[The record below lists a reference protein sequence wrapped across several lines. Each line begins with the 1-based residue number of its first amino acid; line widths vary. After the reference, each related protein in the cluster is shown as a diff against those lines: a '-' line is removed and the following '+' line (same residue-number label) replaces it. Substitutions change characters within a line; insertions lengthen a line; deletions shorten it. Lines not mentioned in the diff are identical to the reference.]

1 MPDPEDEDLFV
12 APEAQ
17 DDPQSEPEEEPD
29 EIEVAFEGEEPI
41 PVAAERGASSDL
53 VRNLRA
59 ELADRERRL
68 KAFEAP
74 KPAELGPEPTLE
86 AFEYDEGKFRA
97 ACREWDQ
104 RKAEADKLVASQT
117 AAQQAANANWQRK
130 LETFETQKRELR
142 RPDYDEAQETVA
154 EALNEVQ
161 QRAII
166 AATNNS
172 GAIIYALGK
181 HPGKL
186 AEIAKIT
193 DPIDFIAAVV
203 RMEGTVTVTNK
214 RRPPEPEAPVRGSAG
229 VTRGSSLADK
239 ELERLEAK
247 ARTDPLFDRGEIK
260 RHKDKMAARKAS
272 GRR

>member
-17 DDPQSEPEEEPD
+17 DDPQPEPDEDEPD
-29 EIEVAFEGEEPI
+29 EIEVAFEGEEPL
-41 PVAAERGASSDL
+41 PPPERGANSDL
-53 VRNLRA
+53 VRRLRA
-59 ELADRERRL
+59 ELDERDRRL
-68 KAFEAP
+68 RAMEAP
-74 KPAELGPEPTLE
+74 KTVEVGPKPTLE
-86 AFEYDEGKFRA
+86 AAEYDEAKYDA
-97 ACREWDQ
+97 ELLAWNQ
-104 RKAEADKLVASQT
+104 RKADADKATANQT
-117 AAQQAANANWQRK
+117 AAQETANANWRRK